1 MKLAAFD
8 LDGTLL
14 RGQTACEAIA
24 EGIGRLERMTEL
36 EAMRAD
42 QVREVIAAREEMA
55 GWYSAFTRDELRR
68 HLAALRVA
76 PGVDEGFRLLRDH
89 GFRLAI
95 VSITWDF
102 AVEWFAARWAADYW
116 VGTGLSPDG
125 AITHFWPQDKA
136 TWLESLARDL
146 GVEMRQVAAVGDS
159 RADIPMLRSAGVPFW
174 VGESLPA
181 ELRGVATHV
190 PDGDMRMVADGIVT
204 GLGSARVGS

>member
-24 EGIGRLERMTEL
+24 GGIGRLERMTEL

-68 HLAALRVA
+68 HLAALQVA

-102 AVEWFAARWAADYW
+102 AVEWFAARWGADYW

-136 TWLESLARDL
+136 TWLERLARDL

-174 VGESLPA
+174 VGESLPP
-181 ELRGVATHV
+181 ELDGVATHA
-190 PDGDMRMVADGIVT
+190 PDGDIRMVAESIC
-204 GLGSARVGS
+204 R

>member
-1 MKLAAFD
+1 MRLAAFD

-42 QVREVIAAREEMA
+42 QVREVIPAREEMA
-55 GWYSAFTRDELRR
+55 GWYPPFTRDELRR

-95 VSITWDF
+95 VSITWEF
-102 AVEWFAARWAADYW
+102 AVEWFAARRGADYW

-125 AITHFWPQDKA
+125 AITHFWPQGKA
-136 TWLESLARDL
+136 TWLERLARDL
-146 GVEMRQVAAVGDS
+146 GVDMRRVAAVGDS
-159 RADIPMLRSAGVPFW
+159 RADIPMLRSAGV
-174 VGESLPA
+174 
-181 ELRGVATHV
+181 R
-190 PDGDMRMVADGIVT
+190 
-204 GLGSARVGS
+204 